1 MKVTRI
7 GIDLAKQVFQVHG
20 VDRKEVVVVRRQL
33 KRSQLLDYLAKF
45 EPCLIGMEACA
56 SAHYWARELGKLGH
70 TVKLMAPQ
78 FVKPYLK
85 GQKNDA
91 NDAQAICEAM
101 GRPGMRFVSV
111 KSVEQQDIQGLHRV
125 RSELVKQRTAKGNQ
139 IRGLLGEY
147 GIVLSRRLEV
157 LRRGLPDILEDAGN
171 GLSGAFRGLLHGL
184 WRDLLELGDRVE
196 ELDRQVKELAR
207 SHPDCRRL
215 EGIPGIGPLSATAL
229 VGAVGDARQFKNG
242 RQLAAWLGLVPRQ
255 HSSGG
260 KPQLLG
266 ISKRGD
272 CYVRTLMIHGARSVQ
287 RVCKNKT
294 DERSRWLSAL
304 GARRH
309 GNVAAVALANK
320 NARIA
325 WAVLARGESY
335 RPAN

>member
-7 GIDLAKQVFQVHG
+7 GIDLAKRVFQIHG
-20 VDRKEVVVVRRQL
+20 VDRQEAVVLRRQL
-33 KRSQLLDYLAKF
+33 KRAQVLEYLGKLDA
-45 EPCLIGMEACA
+45 CVIGMEACA

-91 NDAQAICEAM
+91 NDAQAICEAV
-101 GRPGMRFVSV
+101 GRPGMRFVAV
-111 KSVEQQDIQGLHRV
+111 KSAQQQDIQGLHRV
-125 RSELVKQRTAKGNQ
+125 RSELIKQRKAKANQ

-147 GIVLSRRLEV
+147 GIVLSRRIGE
-157 LRRGLPDILEDAGN
+157 LRRGLPDILEDAEN
-171 GLSGAFRGLLHGL
+171 GLSGAFRRLLHGL
-184 WRDLLELGDRVE
+184 WQDLRGLDARVG
-196 ELDRQVKELAR
+196 ELDLQVKELAR
-207 SHPDCRRL
+207 THPDCRRL
-215 EGIPGIGPLSATAL
+215 EGIPGVGPLSATAL

-272 CYVRTLMIHGARSVQ
+272 CYVRTLLIHGARSVQ
-287 RVCKNKT
+287 RVCKNRG
-294 DERSRWLSAL
+294 DERSRWLKEL
-304 GARRH
+304 GSRRH
-309 GNVAAVALANK
+309 GNIAAVALANK

-325 WAVLARGESY
+325 WALLARGEHY
-335 RPAN
+335 QPAS